1 MEETKLLSKNLIKAN
16 QFVLK
21 EKEPII
27 VDTNELVAQK
37 IESHAPVFE
46 EFKPEGF
53 QFGLNAPEVD
63 PLFGDM
69 DYVPED
75 GEFPMELIPQEP
87 VYTGPSPEELIAE
100 AQAEIEE
107 MRIEAEKNI
116 SFLKKC
122 SMEEGKQQGYE
133 EGMQM
138 AMQELDAAKQELE
151 VAKQELK
158 AKEKAMELEYQNLID
173 QLEPQFIKTITGI
186 YEEVF
191 KVELTGYKNILR
203 HAIANTIR
211 KVEGS
216 KDFLVHVSRGDY
228 GKMVEQKE
236 LLLDSI
242 SKQVTVELVEDA
254 TLKENECMIETN
266 SGIFD
271 CSIGVQLEELTKK
284 LRLLSFE
291 E

>member
-1 MEETKLLSKNLIKAN
+1 MLSKNLIKAN

-21 EKEPII
+21 EKEPIL

-37 IESHAPVFE
+37 IESHIPVFE

-63 PLFGDM
+63 PLFVDM
-69 DYVPED
+69 DYVPEE
-75 GEFPMELIPQEP
+75 GETPMELVAQEV
-87 VYTGPSPEELIAE
+87 VYTGPSPEELIAQ

-116 SFLKKC
+116 SFLKKR
-122 SMEEGKQQGYE
+122 SQEEGKQQGYE
-133 EGMQM
+133 EGMQI
-138 AMQELDAAKQELE
+138 AMQELDVAKQELE
-151 VAKQELK
+151 VAKQELEAK
-158 AKEKAMELEYQNLID
+158 AKAMELEYQKLID

-191 KVELTGYKNILR
+191 KVELAGYKNILR
-203 HAIANTIR
+203 HAITNTIR

-216 KDFLVHVSRGDY
+216 KDFLVHVSRVDY
-228 GKMVEQKE
+228 EKMVEQKE
-236 LLLDSI
+236 LLLNSI
-242 SKQVTVELVEDA
+242 SKQITVEFVEDA